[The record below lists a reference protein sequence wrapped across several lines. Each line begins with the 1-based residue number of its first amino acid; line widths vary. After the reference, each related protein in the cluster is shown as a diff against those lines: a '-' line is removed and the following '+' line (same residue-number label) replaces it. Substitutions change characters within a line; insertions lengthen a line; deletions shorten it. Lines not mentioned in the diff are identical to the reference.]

1 MPSSFSHQ
9 HEASATAAA
18 GGVEIND
25 TTPSTTTAYSGQK
38 IEDEIALLVTAADAP
53 QLPQTST
60 AERVVVTTADENVFE
75 DSLKIYRE
83 SGNTINIGEHE
94 EANKST
100 RDESICIGASSGCL
114 GNASH
119 QKTCVGFQ
127 SARGTS
133 GDELVAMGVR
143 AFQGSTGQRI
153 TALGHY
159 AMSQCNNGDDSVAVG
174 NYAGQFTSN
183 LEDSVVIGS
192 SAGRGLTG
200 TGLQRCVALGVGA
213 FRNGANSYDSFA
225 LGENSCFG
233 ASLGRSIGLGRSALS
248 GASGTDNIA
257 FGVNALGN
265 GFGQPSSF
273 TGNNKFVVGSNTNAA
288 EPKPYIFDCDMGATD
303 SVRTIRLN
311 ADSIHVGSSLP
322 TAFDSSNF
330 YRIWVSDNTL
340 RVGPYSASGPT
351 ESYGN
356 FSKNTNSTFF
366 DDSIIRLR
374 WDGFDEIMITQLG
387 LTGITDVYA
396 TAHVFTNAVSFPS
409 SNPMILT
416 TVENDFTQRSS
427 AHFVDFTIRS
437 DSDPSFPYYKIHY
450 EVSSS
455 TGTDLI
461 YWNLKKYV

>member
-1 MPSSFSHQ
+1 MPFQITTES
-9 HEASATAAA
+9 T
-18 GGVEIND
+18 GVEIND

-53 QLPQTST
+53 QLPETTT
-60 AERVVVTTADENVFE
+60 AERVVVTTSTENVFE

-83 SGNTINIGEHE
+83 SGNTINIGDHE
-94 EANKST
+94 ESNRST
-100 RDESICIGASSGCL
+100 REESICIGLSSGCL
-114 GNASH
+114 GNATH
-119 QKTCVGFQ
+119 QKTCVGYQ
-127 SARGTS
+127 AARGTA
-133 GDELVAMGVR
+133 GDEIVCMGVR
-143 AFQGSTGQRI
+143 AFQGSTGQRV
-153 TALGHY
+153 TAIGHY
-159 AMSQCNNGDDSVAVG
+159 SMSQCNNGDDSVAVG

-200 TGLQRCVALGVGA
+200 TGLQRCVALGLNA
-213 FRNGANSYDSFA
+213 FRNGNNSYDSFA
-225 LGENSCFG
+225 LGENACFG

-257 FGVNALGN
+257 LGVNALGN
-265 GFGQPSSF
+265 GFAQPSSF

-288 EPKPYIFDCDMGATD
+288 EPKPYLLDCDMGATD
-303 SVRTIRLN
+303 NVRTIRLN

-322 TAFDSSNF
+322 TAYDGSNTLQ
-330 YRIWVSDNTL
+330 IWVSDNTL
-340 RVGPYSASGPT
+340 RLGPYSPSGPT
-351 ESYGN
+351 ETYGN

-366 DDSIIRLR
+366 DDDIVRLR
-374 WDGFDEIMITQLG
+374 WDGFDEIHITQVG

-396 TAHVFTNAVSFPS
+396 TAHTFTNAVSFPS
-409 SNPMILT
+409 SNPMLLT
-416 TVENDFTQRSS
+416 TLENDFTQRSS
-427 AHFVDFTIRS
+427 AHYVDFTIRS

-461 YWNLKKYV
+461 FWNIKTYI

>member
-1 MPSSFSHQ
+1 MPFYVDEQ
-9 HEASATAAA
+9 EA
-18 GGVEIND
+18 GGVQIDD
-25 TTPSTTTAYSGQK
+25 TTPSTTTTYSGQK
-38 IEDEIALLVTAADAP
+38 IEDEIALLVTSGDAP

-60 AERVVVTTADENVFE
+60 AERVVVTTGTENVFE

-83 SGNTINIGEHE
+83 TGNTINIGEHE
-94 EANKST
+94 EANRST
-100 RDESICIGASSGCL
+100 REESICIGLSSGCL
-114 GNASH
+114 GNATH
-119 QKTCVGFQ
+119 QKTCVGYQ
-127 SARGTS
+127 AARGTS
-133 GDELVAMGVR
+133 GDEIVCMGVR

-200 TGLQRCVALGVGA
+200 TGLQRCVGLGVGA
-213 FRNGANSYDSFA
+213 FRNANNTYDSFA
-225 LGENSCFG
+225 LGENAAYG
-233 ASLGRSIGLGRSALS
+233 ATLGRSIGLGRSALS

-265 GFGQPSSF
+265 GFGQAGPFSGS
-273 TGNNKFVVGSNTNAA
+273 NKFVVGSNTNAA

-311 ADSIHVGSSLP
+311 ADSIHLGSAMPS
-322 TAFDSSNF
+322 TYDGSNPLQ
-330 YRIWVSDNTL
+330 IWVSDNTL
-340 RVGPYSASGPT
+340 RLGAYSASGPT
-351 ESYGN
+351 ETHGH
-356 FSKNTNSTFF
+356 FSINTNTTFY
-366 DDSIIRLR
+366 DDSVIRLR

-396 TAHVFTNAVSFPS
+396 TAHTFTNAVSFPS

-416 TVENDFTQRSS
+416 TVENDFTQRSA

-437 DSDPSFPYYKIHY
+437 DSDSSFPYYKIHY

-461 YWNLKKYV
+461 YWNVKKYV